1 MRVHACGASPH
12 TWLGQ
17 DGFSYPVEVPA
28 WSSLTRIPAGDG
40 QAVGQDLHAHVTGRE
55 GGSSL
60 LICSRREKCPTSAS
74 HLSPPASA
82 WCQPALDGWSAWLGG
97 KRRRAEVGHAWH
109 APP

>member
-40 QAVGQDLHAHVTGRE
+40 QAVGQDLHAHVTGR
-55 GGSSL
+55 
-60 LICSRREKCPTSAS
+60 
-74 HLSPPASA
+74 
-82 WCQPALDGWSAWLGG
+82 
-97 KRRRAEVGHAWH
+97 
-109 APP
+109 